1 MALNAVLQ
9 LQVLSH
15 GPRAVLAQRGT
26 NTKRGLL
33 GLSLSHPQCSGA
45 VGPGHGAVLWDQPWA
60 GGTMIWGPHCGLGCK
75 SVAGQRGGEL
85 GHGAV
90 LQCCGTAELCYGAE
104 AWGCRT
110 KLQGCAMGLF
120 WGGGGGCRAVGLC
133 CGTMPWGCAT
143 DGAGWGHDSA
153 WPWAPPSP
161 CSPPH
166 TAVVV
171 VAAGHR
177 AGGVG
182 SAWVHC
188 VGVGD
193 TQAPGSLG
201 DSGV

>member
-75 SVAGQRGGEL
+75 SVTGQRGGEL

-120 WGGGGGCRAVGLC
+120 WGGGGGGVGLWDCAVGPC
-133 CGTMPWGCAT
+133 R
-143 DGAGWGHDSA
+143 GA
-153 WPWAPPSP
+153 APQTGPGGAMTQLGP
-161 CSPPH
+161 GLPPLH
-166 TAVVV
+166 VPPPTLLLLLLL
-171 VAAGHR
+171 R
-177 AGGVG
+177 
-182 SAWVHC
+182 
-188 VGVGD
+188 D
-193 TQAPGSLG
+193 TGQGE
-201 DSGV
+201 